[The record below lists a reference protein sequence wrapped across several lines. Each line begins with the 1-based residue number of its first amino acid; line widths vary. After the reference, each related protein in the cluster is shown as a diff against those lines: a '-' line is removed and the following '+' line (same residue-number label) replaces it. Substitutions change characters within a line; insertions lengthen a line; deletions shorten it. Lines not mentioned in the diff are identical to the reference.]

1 MFVYAQECFCH
12 PCFCFVSS
20 SCVPIIFLSRSNI
33 FNTIEIFLFY
43 RTYEAQSHSAAEV
56 KQEVESHLQE
66 KEILESVIPSNIVIG
81 PFWVNTENVRQAL
94 SKKRKALSNAVL
106 ELLAKKLRQQADGVS
121 LLYFTF
127 TAITLSTSENVFGAK
142 TWKLDGRVSE
152 VVSPKVTN
160 SKV

>member
-1 MFVYAQECFCH
+1 MSVCTCAKRYWHGSCHSCFGNN
-12 PCFCFVSS
+12 
-20 SCVPIIFLSRSNI
+20 FLYSHYLMRRSNI
-33 FNTIEIFLFY
+33 PNTTEIFLFC

-121 LLYFTF
+121 LLYFISCHTREC
-127 TAITLSTSENVFGAK
+127 I
-142 TWKLDGRVSE
+142 WC
-152 VVSPKVTN
+152 
-160 SKV
+160 

>member
-1 MFVYAQECFCH
+1 M
-12 PCFCFVSS
+12 
-20 SCVPIIFLSRSNI
+20 
-33 FNTIEIFLFY
+33 
-43 RTYEAQSHSAAEV
+43 

-121 LLYFTF
+121 LLYFSSA
-127 TAITLSTSENVFGAK
+127 AITMTTPDNVSVTRK
-142 TWKLDGRVSE
+142 WDGRLSE
-152 VVSPKVTN
+152 AMSPEVTN
-160 SKV
+160 RRILLDLNMSHFAYACKMRCPLNLVLENSEYLWFY

>member
-1 MFVYAQECFCH
+1 M
-12 PCFCFVSS
+12 
-20 SCVPIIFLSRSNI
+20 
-33 FNTIEIFLFY
+33 
-43 RTYEAQSHSAAEV
+43 

-121 LLYFTF
+121 LLYFSS
-127 TAITLSTSENVFGAK
+127 ADITMATLENVSV
-142 TWKLDGRVSE
+142 TWKWDGILSE
-152 VVSPKVTN
+152 AMYQEVRTGEFC
-160 SKV
+160 